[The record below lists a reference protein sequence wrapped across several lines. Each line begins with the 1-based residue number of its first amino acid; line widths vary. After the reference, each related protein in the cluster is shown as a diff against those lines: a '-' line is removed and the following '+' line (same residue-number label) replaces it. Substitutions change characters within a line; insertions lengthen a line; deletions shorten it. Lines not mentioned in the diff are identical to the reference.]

1 MNKCV
6 DKENDLLLF
15 LYRYGGGAPI
25 KIVVDNLCKRWGI
38 DTAAKNHLVRSTRTA
53 LCIKGLV
60 KPGVRK
66 STDHM
71 TISELAEVKN
81 KVRSPYGWWELTEAG
96 KRFVKSTLL
105 S

>member
-1 MNKCV
+1 MSKCIE
-6 DKENDLLLF
+6 KENDLLLF

-25 KIVVDNLCKRWGI
+25 KIVVDNLCKRWAI
-38 DTAAKNHLVRSTRTA
+38 DVNAKNHLVRSTRTA
-53 LCIKGLV
+53 LCIKGLI

-66 STDHM
+66 STEHL

-81 KVRSPYGWWELTEAG
+81 GLRSPYGYWELTEAG
-96 KRFVKSTLL
+96 KRFVKSSLL